1 MKTLIQA
8 VLLGVMAVLPR
19 TAAPEEAEIMERLR
33 AGEILLEDARTD
45 ESGGSARVRL
55 LIRAPAEA
63 LWGVFMSCEHAFF
76 FVDGLER
83 CEVLH
88 ESADYVQTR
97 QVVDKGWL
105 VPELDYVFET
115 RRTPYTR
122 MDFKLLEGNLRTME
136 GFWRLKPVPEGVI
149 VTHEIRIR
157 PLMPAPRWLV
167 RRTIKKDMPGLMAC
181 IRGLTERSVAV
192 PGDAGAG
199 RDDLERCA
207 QDPTSRAVHP
217 DAPGEVVR

>member
-1 MKTLIQA
+1 MRILIRFLVLSLLVFQA
-8 VLLGVMAVLPR
+8 GE
-19 TAAPEEAEIMERLR
+19 AAAMNPETMQRLR

-55 LIRAPAEA
+55 LIRAPAQQ
-63 LWGVFMSCEHAFF
+63 LWGVFMSCEYAFI
-76 FVDGLER
+76 FVDGLEI
-83 CEVLH
+83 CEVIE

-115 RRTPYTR
+115 RRTPFTR
-122 MDFKLLEGNLRTME
+122 MEFKLLRGNLRTLE
-136 GFWRLKPVPEGVI
+136 GYWHLQVIPEGVI

-157 PLMPAPRWLV
+157 PAMPAPRWLV

-181 IRGLTERSVAV
+181 IRGLAERL
-192 PGDAGAG
+192 AGAG
-199 RDDLERCA
+199 ENMPAVQKDLDMCA
-207 QDPTSRAVHP
+207 NEVP
-217 DAPGEVVR
+217 PG